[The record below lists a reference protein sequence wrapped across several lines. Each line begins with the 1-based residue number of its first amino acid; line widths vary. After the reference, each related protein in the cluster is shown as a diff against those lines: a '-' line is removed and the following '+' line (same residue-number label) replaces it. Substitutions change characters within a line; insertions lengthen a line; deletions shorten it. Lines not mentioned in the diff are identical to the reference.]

1 MAKQGGMG
9 ANFYVGSADISGD
22 VGSLTNMHGGPLLQE
37 VTAIDKSAPERIG
50 LLHDGGL
57 DGNIWFDKATGAS
70 HPTLKTLPTAD
81 VICSYFHSGVIG
93 APVCSC
99 VAKQVNFDGTRGQD
113 GSYAL
118 TVNWVANGFGLEWG
132 NSVTAGK
139 RTDTTATTPG
149 TGMDLAATPA
159 SYSFGMALYLHVFSF
174 TGTSV
179 TIKVQD
185 SANNSAF
192 ADMTGATFTVV
203 SGVTSERIA
212 LGTTATVRRY
222 LRAVTTGT
230 FSNVVFAI
238 NAVRYEVAQT

>member
-1 MAKQGGMG
+1 MSKQGGMG

-22 VGSLTNMHGGPLLQE
+22 VSSLTNMHGGPLLQD

-50 LLHDGGL
+50 LLRDGGL
-57 DGNIWFDKATGAS
+57 DGSIWFDKATGAS
-70 HPTLKTLPTAD
+70 HPTLKTLPTTD
-81 VICSYFHSGVIG
+81 VICSYFHTAVIG
-93 APVCSC
+93 APACSC
-99 VAKQVNFDGTRGQD
+99 VAKQVNFDGNRGKD

-118 TVNWVANGFGLEWG
+118 AVSWVANGFGLEWG

-149 TGMDLAATPA
+149 SGSDLGAA
-159 SYSFGMALYLHVFSF
+159 SYSFGMALYLHLFEF

-185 SANNSAF
+185 SANNSVF
-192 ADMTGATFTVV
+192 ADMTGATFTVA

-212 LGTTATVRRY
+212 LSTTATVRRY

-230 FSNVVFAI
+230 FSNAVFAI